1 MCDRAGRLLEQLN
14 YVAAGLHCVQGIVV
28 ACLIPMLDV
37 QNQGAPAWAKGV
49 YKVRKNL
56 YVLQQPTQSEPKCG
70 MPRLVRSVA
79 NDSLAED
86 ASLWVSL
93 GPPMIQT
100 TSENFYTFKDAV
112 AVPRSFVV
120 GHIDVRYLICS
131 FFFLSFVFQSLQG
144 VVQSRGI
151 IMLAKPQ
158 AWVATLRFVEYSVSA
173 SVMLLAIAVQ
183 VGLTDVYLLC
193 CLFGLVFATNIL
205 GLIAEVVCAREEA
218 WVPHCLGWI
227 TCLLAYAPLLDA
239 YLASMRCSDLQPPGY
254 VNVIVFLEFALF
266 SCFGF
271 VQTYA
276 LFFRATSNDE
286 APMVWVVLRPY
297 MLAVEHEAHENK
309 RMDSLDGVEVTYI
322 ALSVIAKTLLAW
334 LVLGPT
340 LVKAETIF

>member
-1 MCDRAGRLLEQLN
+1 MVSLSEKAMEGGGRLLKQLN
-14 YVAAGLHCVQGIVV
+14 YAAAGVHCFQGIVV

-37 QNQGAPAWAKGV
+37 QNEGAPAWAKGV

-56 YVLQQPTQSEPKCG
+56 YILQQPTQANPKCG
-70 MPRLVRSVA
+70 LPRVIPVGNGSQADAPLCLEL
-79 NDSLAED
+79 DAER
-86 ASLWVSL
+86 LL
-93 GPPMIQT
+93 QT

-120 GHIDVRYLICS
+120 GYIDVRYLICS
-131 FFFLSFVFQSLQG
+131 FFFLSFVFQALQG
-144 VVQSRGI
+144 WVIRRRRRQSSGAEPRT
-151 IMLAKPQ
+151 
-158 AWVATLRFVEYSVSA
+158 WVAVLRFVEYSISA

-205 GLIAEVVCAREEA
+205 GLIAEVLCARENA

-239 YLASMRCSDLQPPGY
+239 YVASMRCSDLQPPGY
-254 VNVIVFLEFALF
+254 VNVIVFLEFVLF

-271 VQTYA
+271 VQMYM
-276 LFFRATSNDE
+276 LFFRATSSNEDAYARRRYVLEEEEEDE
-286 APMVWVVLRPY
+286 LIMD
-297 MLAVEHEAHENK
+297 VEA
-309 RMDSLDGVEVTYI
+309 TYT
-322 ALSVIAKTLLAW
+322 ALSVTAKTLLAW

-340 LVKAETIF
+340 LVNAEKIF